1 MDQLICARVIQGI
14 AGGLLAPMTQLML
27 ARVAGKHMARVMG
40 YMAVPIL
47 IAPILGPVVAGA
59 ILKYAAWPW
68 LFYVNLPVGILAVA
82 FAALLLP
89 RDEAAI
95 QKRPF
100 DFLGFLMI
108 SPGLACLLYGFEH
121 VAHGH
126 GALILLAGLICLG
139 AFVWDAIRKKN
150 AALIDLRVFN
160 NRIFSTATTTQYLSN
175 GLAYAG
181 QFLVPIYLITG
192 CGISPAKAG
201 WMLAPMGLGMLCVA
215 PLMGYLTDRFGCRA
229 VSVGGVLLALLGTL
243 PFLYMIQ
250 NQLSPTLIVISLFA
264 RGAGQ
269 GAIGIPSLAAAYSS
283 LRKGMLAVGTTA
295 INIVQRLGG
304 PMATTAMA
312 IVMSLSA
319 TYFPVSGPRAFMIPF
334 VAFIGLHLLVL
345 GSASRL
351 PVLVHQTHEANFATE
366 S

>member
-1 MDQLICARVIQGI
+1 
-14 AGGLLAPMTQLML
+14 
-27 ARVAGKHMARVMG
+27 
-40 YMAVPIL
+40 
-47 IAPILGPVVAGA
+47 
-59 ILKYAAWPW
+59 
-68 LFYVNLPVGILAVA
+68 F
-82 FAALLLP
+82 LLP
-89 RDEAAI
+89 RDEAAL

-121 VAHGH
+121 VAHGD

-175 GLAYAG
+175 GLAYSG

-192 CGISPAKAG
+192 CGMSPAKAG
-201 WMLAPMGLGMLCVA
+201 WMLAPMGLGMLCVY

-243 PFLYMIQ
+243 PFLWMIQ
-250 NQLSPTLIVISLFA
+250 HQLSPTLMVISLFA

-283 LRKGMLAVGTTA
+283 LRK
-295 INIVQRLGG
+295 
-304 PMATTAMA
+304 
-312 IVMSLSA
+312 
-319 TYFPVSGPRAFMIPF
+319 
-334 VAFIGLHLLVL
+334 
-345 GSASRL
+345 
-351 PVLVHQTHEANFATE
+351 
-366 S
+366 